1 MILFELNG
9 HYLFSWTLEKSDIKK
24 LLEEYYFAGLDDRL
38 WENDVSWEGEY
49 YDWQSFMEWF
59 REQPVKGDLQEVPID
74 MYEFVQITA
83 EKMREWSL
91 LRPGHHYD
99 KGAVACAG
107 TSCNDENFFHTG
119 ILGEK
124 CMRCKTLMVDLD
136 KIKVEVKVETEEEK
150 IDVIAEID
158 KLVLEAEED
167 PNIPEEEKEII
178 KEFASKV
185 SESLTEFEKLSE
197 NMEEK

>member
-1 MILFELNG
+1 
-9 HYLFSWTLEKSDIKK
+9 
-24 LLEEYYFAGLDDRL
+24 
-38 WENDVSWEGEY
+38 
-49 YDWQSFMEWF
+49 
-59 REQPVKGDLQEVPID
+59 
-74 MYEFVQITA
+74 
-83 EKMREWSL
+83 
-91 LRPGHHYD
+91 
-99 KGAVACAG
+99 
-107 TSCNDENFFHTG
+107 
-119 ILGEK
+119 
-124 CMRCKTLMVDLD
+124 MRCKTLMVDLD

-197 NMEEK
+197 NEEGGE